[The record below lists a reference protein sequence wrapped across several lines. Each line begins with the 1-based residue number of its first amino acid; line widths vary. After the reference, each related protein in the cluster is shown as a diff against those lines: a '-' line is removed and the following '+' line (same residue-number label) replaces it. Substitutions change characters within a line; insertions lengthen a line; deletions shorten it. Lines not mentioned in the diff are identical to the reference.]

1 VYTGFLIRCQDGV
14 DLIGICYYTS
24 KINQIEEITMNFKK
38 GYTQINYTGLGIA
51 VGVLAAVLVVVVII
65 L

>member
-1 VYTGFLIRCQDGV
+1 
-14 DLIGICYYTS
+14 
-24 KINQIEEITMNFKK
+24 MNFKK